1 MLVINRVLKRFEE
14 EQAEGALI
22 APILTTQAWFTKL
35 NLKDKILVQELIL
48 FPKTVFI
55 FLLDEKFFRIFA

>member
-48 FPKTVFI
+48 FYVFI
-55 FLLDEKFFRIFA
+55 FLLDEKFLRIFA

>member
-35 NLKDKILVQELIL
+35 NLKDKILVQELVL
-48 FPKTVFI
+48 FYVFI
-55 FLLDEKFFRIFA
+55 FLLDEKFLRIFA

>member
-1 MLVINRVLKRFEE
+1 MLVINRVLKKVEE

-35 NLKDKILVQELIL
+35 NLKDKILVQELIS
-48 FPKTVFI
+48 FYVFI
-55 FLLDEKFFRIFA
+55 FLLDEKFLRIFA

>member
-1 MLVINRVLKRFEE
+1 MLVINRVLKKFEE

-48 FPKTVFI
+48 FYVFI
-55 FLLDEKFFRIFA
+55 FLLDEKFLRIFE

>member
-1 MLVINRVLKRFEE
+1 MLVINRVLKKFEE

-35 NLKDKILVQELIL
+35 NLQDKILVQELIL
-48 FPKTVFI
+48 FYVFI
-55 FLLDEKFFRIFA
+55 FLLDEKFLRIFE

>member
-1 MLVINRVLKRFEE
+1 MLVINRVLKKFEE

-48 FPKTVFI
+48 FYVFI
-55 FLLDEKFFRIFA
+55 FLLDEKFLRIFA